1 MTRILLIDDEPA
13 ITESLEYALLR
24 EGFEAQSVANLA
36 EADLA
41 LSNHH
46 FDLAILDLG
55 LPDGYGLDWLGRL
68 RQTSNV
74 PVIIL
79 SSHDDAREH
88 VAGLEMG
95 ADDYVDKP
103 FSLREM
109 VARVRAVLRRV
120 GEPPVSNESQLRIDH
135 DARQAFAGSQLLHL
149 SRTEFD
155 LLATLWSHAGHVL
168 DRESLLSLVWGPDI
182 AVTER
187 TIDVHVKSLRKKL
200 AAAGMKGDVIE
211 TVRGVGYRCMRG
223 AD

>member
-41 LSNHH
+41 LSGHH
-46 FDLAILDLG
+46 FDLMILDLG